1 MDVHRSSASDH
12 PRALSDLKDARFF
25 GNSKAMWVTGGERLC
40 LYEDAYLKE
49 QSRLTHRYSPEHSC
63 PVPTKPGRQAQL
75 NELPPWW
82 IHRACPSG
90 AQVWLPSRQGLEG
103 GAITEKKKMKVSQ
116 VLKCVC
122 MSLSFHSPT
131 QRLISAAHLRI
142 LRNVGVSESQ
152 SWQESYLPISR
163 FICILELK
171 HVSVSV
177 SVCLCLKY

>member
-103 GAITEKKKMKVSQ
+103 GAITEKKNESFPSAEMCVHEPFFSQ
-116 VLKCVC
+116 PHPKTNISSTPKDLKECR
-122 MSLSFHSPT
+122 S
-131 QRLISAAHLRI
+131 LRI
-142 LRNVGVSESQ
+142 SILARVLS
-152 SWQESYLPISR
+152 SYLKIYMHIR
-163 FICILELK
+163 VETCQ
-171 HVSVSV
+171 
-177 SVCLCLKY
+177 C